1 MNPPGPTPPPRPPP
15 SETGGAEAP
24 PGAPDPTSAR
34 DGQRRILARNALW
47 TWGSFAVN
55 GLALFFLM
63 RYLVRDLGEH
73 AYGFWSFF
81 MSLVGYFGLADL
93 GVRPAIVH
101 FVARYD
107 ALGDM
112 DGLNR
117 HVNAAFNVFAGG
129 GLLLLLVMAGLAA
142 WIPHWDN
149 LGTLPA
155 AEAVAV
161 VVILG
166 SEVAVT
172 FPFNA
177 FSAVLIGRQ
186 RFDVVARIDLVL
198 LVARTLL
205 TVVVVEHG
213 HGLVAVAWIFAVSG
227 VVEIAWKTWA
237 AFRKCPG
244 LRFAP
249 RLADRAAM
257 RALLGYGGWAVF
269 ISVALMLTWQTDP
282 LVIGSMISMSAVTY
296 FTVPA
301 SLPAQAR
308 ALMWSACRVLAPAA
322 GALEARGDRAELT
335 RLLVQG
341 SRLMLLLAGPVI
353 AYLITVGE
361 PFLVQWHN
369 EDFRGQPALV
379 LAILALG
386 VAAPIASHPLVQV
399 LYGVNRLQ
407 PLALTYLAEG
417 VANLGLSL
425 LLARPLGIV
434 GVALGTAIPAF
445 VVHALILPA
454 HLARAW
460 GLPWRQLTVSTWTLP
475 LAAGLLTWGALEALT
490 DRTAPYGWVALGAWA
505 LLALALQ
512 AAAVGLLLGLWR
524 RLRPPP
530 RLAAAGPAA

>member
-1 MNPPGPTPPPRPPP
+1 MNPPGPTPSPPP
-15 SETGGAEAP
+15 LSGTGGAPALP
-24 PGAPDPTSAR
+24 PEPPPQGR
-34 DGQRRILARNALW
+34 DRQRQVLARNALW

-107 ALGDM
+107 ALEDL

-117 HVNAAFNVFAGG
+117 HVNAAFNVFAAG

-142 WIPHWDN
+142 WIPHWAN

-155 AEAVAV
+155 SEAVAV

-198 LVARTLL
+198 LVGRTLL
-205 TVVVVEHG
+205 TILLVERG
-213 HGLVAVAWIFAVSG
+213 LGLVGVAWVFAISG

-249 RLADRAAM
+249 RMADRASM

-369 EDFRGQPALV
+369 EDFRGQPAMV

-407 PLALTYLAEG
+407 PLAFTYLAEG
-417 VANLGLSL
+417 VANLALSL

-460 GLPWRQLTVSTWTLP
+460 GLSWRQLTVSTWALP
-475 LAAGLLTWGALEALT
+475 LAAGLLTWGALALLT
-490 DRTAPYGWVALGAWA
+490 DHARLYGWVALGGWA

-512 AAAVGLLLGLWR
+512 AAAVALLVGLWR
-524 RLRPPP
+524 RLSRRPLRVAPEP
-530 RLAAAGPAA
+530 RP